1 MSREIREDYSWSM
14 YLALKVYEKVK
25 KTQNEK
31 KKKKKKKYEPNA
43 LSRENKGQK

>member
-14 YLALKVYEKVK
+14 YLASKVYEKVK

-31 KKKKKKKYEPNA
+31 KKKI
-43 LSRENKGQK
+43 